1 MIVEVWLDST
11 SSPIV
16 YTDVTSTYQ
25 KGALF
30 CIYSKDRNIV
40 VKYPMANLFRIVENY
55 YQFADAIPRGL

>member
-25 KGALF
+25 KGDLY

-40 VKYPMANLFRIVENY
+40 AKYPIANLFRVVENY
-55 YQFADAIPRGL
+55 YPFVTKRSNEN